1 LRDPAGNYFELF
13 ADMDCIEDD
22 EAWEIVDWNT
32 RGWSLWGGAGQ
43 PEFFFKPTDMA
54 ETIEGYNK
62 NYG

>member
-1 LRDPAGNYFELF
+1 
-13 ADMDCIEDD
+13 MDCIEDD

-43 PEFFFKPTDMA
+43 PEFFFKPTDMT